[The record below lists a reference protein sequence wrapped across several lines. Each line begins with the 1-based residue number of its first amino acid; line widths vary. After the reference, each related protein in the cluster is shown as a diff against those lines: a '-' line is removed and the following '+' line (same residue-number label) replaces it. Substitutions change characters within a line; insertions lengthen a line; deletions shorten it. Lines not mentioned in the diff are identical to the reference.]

1 MHSIIYFSFLKVA
14 FLFYNFQKINKAVIA
29 LHCIHSLSFL
39 SLKNYIYKKNDFKY
53 VEVLQ
58 FYVIIIGVKVPDEN
72 LTPQQRQHREEQLA
86 MIRNMRQ
93 ILFPEQQM
101 DPSQAGMGPNLGPV
115 MPGMPPQ
122 QQPRFGSGDMCVHPG
137 MDVCFSPHQ
146 ACMGDHEHPHPPDMY
161 MESQMGG
168 PGFPQHNYPPA
179 TVSAQLEWQ
188 KLQHQFYEER
198 RKKQGCSN
206 TPLPQP
212 VSEPPC
218 QSQTPVQQQVTQPG
232 QAMQP
237 LSQPQTPQQR
247 SNLNSPS
254 PSMGL
259 SPGTRMQVPPP
270 PYHQTNR
277 RAMPSPHPASPNTS
291 SLSLPSP
298 RMASGLP
305 SPADPSRQFPIP
317 TPPGPRLPHPSPGSA
332 TPAGSNSLHT
342 TPLNSPKPLNTSGPG
357 SNSGTLIRT
366 PTTPS
371 NTASTPNGTP
381 TSSCAPVLPSSGP
394 ATPSGSCTS
403 SRKQS
408 QSSTDV
414 QDSNSVSISASSSS
428 DFSGP
433 IPISTPNTIQGNL
446 KRLFLFTV
454 A

>member
-1 MHSIIYFSFLKVA
+1 
-14 FLFYNFQKINKAVIA
+14 
-29 LHCIHSLSFL
+29 
-39 SLKNYIYKKNDFKY
+39 
-53 VEVLQ
+53 
-58 FYVIIIGVKVPDEN
+58 
-72 LTPQQRQHREEQLA
+72 
-86 MIRNMRQ
+86 MIRKMQ
-93 ILFPEQQM
+93 QLLFPEQQQM
-101 DPSQAGMGPNLGPV
+101 DQSQGAMGSSIGPV
-115 MPGMPPQ
+115 MSGMPPQ
-122 QQPRFGSGDMCVHPG
+122 QQSRFGSGDMCVHPG

-146 ACMGDHEHPHPPDMY
+146 PCMNDHEHSHPPSDMY

-168 PGFPQHNYPPA
+168 PGFPPHNYPP
-179 TVSAQLEWQ
+179 VSVTAQLEWQ

-198 RKKQGCSN
+198 RKKQGCGGN
-206 TPLPQP
+206 TPLTHSSSGP
-212 VSEPPC
+212 
-218 QSQTPVQQQVTQPG
+218 QSQTQTPIQSQP
-232 QAMQP
+232 AQP
-237 LSQPQTPQQR
+237 AQTPQSLSQPQTPQQQPP
-247 SNLNSPS
+247 SLNSPS

-259 SPGTRMQVPPP
+259 SPGTRMQGPPP

-277 RAMPSPHPASPNTS
+277 RAMPSPHPTSPNTN

-381 TSSCAPVLPSSGP
+381 TNSCAPTLPNSGP
-394 ATPSGSCTS
+394 ATPAGSCNS

-408 QSSTDV
+408 QSSNDV
-414 QDSNSVSISASSSS
+414 QDSNSVSISTSSNIDFTSS
-428 DFSGP
+428 
-433 IPISTPNTIQGNL
+433 IPISTPNNMQGRFTI
-446 KRLFLFTV
+446 
-454 A
+454 